1 MPRWAQD
8 GKELFYVAPDTT
20 LMAIAIKPGGPSL
33 EADAPK
39 PLFKAP
45 VVAATLSVRRDYDVA
60 ADRRFLINVTNQ
72 AGSRTQPGVTPITVV
87 VNWPAAQ
94 KN

>member
-1 MPRWAQD
+1 
-8 GKELFYVAPDTT
+8 VAPDTT
-20 LMAIAIKPGGPSL
+20 LMAIAIKPGGPSI

-45 VVAATLSVRRDYDVA
+45 IVAATLNVRRDYDVA
-60 ADRRFLINVTNQ
+60 VDHRFLINITNPL
-72 AGSRTQPGVTPITVV
+72 GSGMQLGATPITVV
-87 VNWPAAQ
+87 LNWPSAL